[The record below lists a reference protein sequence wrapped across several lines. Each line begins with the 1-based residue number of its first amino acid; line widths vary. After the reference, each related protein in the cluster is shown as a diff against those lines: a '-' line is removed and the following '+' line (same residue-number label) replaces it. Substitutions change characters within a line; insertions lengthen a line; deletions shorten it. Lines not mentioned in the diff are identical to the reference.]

1 MPLSFTPVLLE
12 IFKEDGQRFKQAL
25 TEREPDMARV
35 HLSSIIRNIG
45 FYLTGMQNDS
55 IASKRP
61 LTIRDKQEIAHLEKI
76 KKRFENLL
84 AAMQQPNVQPSS
96 DGAKFYFQFVRMM
109 LNLNE

>member
-12 IFKEDGQRFKQAL
+12 IFKEDGQRFKAAL
-25 TEREPDMARV
+25 TERDLDSART
-35 HLSSIIRNIG
+35 HLSSMVRNIS
-45 FYLTGMQNDS
+45 FYLTGMYNDS

-84 AAMQQPNVQPSS
+84 TGLQQPNVQPAS